1 MPVGANSS
9 CGHGHGQE
17 VKFSCGGSRKHAFTA
32 ACIAFNVHD
41 VKKARRK
48 GACSARTRTDQ
59 PCEREMVCGRKS
71 KLEIIEE
78 SITLLN
84 TENTA
89 IRFLVDLAYFW
100 SVSEY
105 IYKYID
111 ADEHC
116 KHDERSTD

>member
-1 MPVGANSS
+1 
-9 CGHGHGQE
+9 
-17 VKFSCGGSRKHAFTA
+17 
-32 ACIAFNVHD
+32 
-41 VKKARRK
+41 
-48 GACSARTRTDQ
+48 
-59 PCEREMVCGRKS
+59 MVCGRKS